1 MLSGGAQQCGKR
13 SQPAPELHLGGTGV
27 AARSLA
33 REKHSF
39 AAAAAAAARRGRSRG
54 AQRGVHFRVLIW
66 VRERDVWGAAIGRP
80 CRWPGVRPCSV
91 MFMCSLR
98 TAKDVRHEADAA
110 TVCVCYSIRRP
121 VVVQAGSFLREGGSD
136 ALFELYPT
144 ATGTFVDE
152 YERLYVQD
160 GRGLLY
166 RLLQVPPEF
175 VEQQAEGAVS
185 SPTVLVLVGNL
196 EDPSDPPVNAGML
209 FVVQEDGD
217 VAPLEDA
224 EGNQYGVS
232 MAELNRIKR
241 ERSPTLGEERVPQLE
256 EVLSSSQMMQ
266 IERDI
271 AKLDADPDDADAEAA
286 VVRDG
291 EMAAR
296 AQLEAAGITS

>member
-1 MLSGGAQQCGKR
+1 M
-13 SQPAPELHLGGTGV
+13 
-27 AARSLA
+27 
-33 REKHSF
+33 
-39 AAAAAAAARRGRSRG
+39 
-54 AQRGVHFRVLIW
+54 
-66 VRERDVWGAAIGRP
+66 
-80 CRWPGVRPCSV
+80 
-91 MFMCSLR
+91 
-98 TAKDVRHEADAA
+98 
-110 TVCVCYSIRRP
+110 
-121 VVVQAGSFLREGGSD
+121 VVQAGSFLREGGSD

-144 ATGTFVDE
+144 ATGTFVDK

-271 AKLDADPDDADAEAA
+271 AKLDADPDDAEAEAA

>member
-1 MLSGGAQQCGKR
+1 MFGAPR
-13 SQPAPELHLGGTGV
+13 SAGRAVGPTFAPAV
-27 AARSLA
+27 
-33 REKHSF
+33 F
-39 AAAAAAAARRGRSRG
+39 
-54 AQRGVHFRVLIW
+54 V
-66 VRERDVWGAAIGRP
+66 
-80 CRWPGVRPCSV
+80 
-91 MFMCSLR
+91 MCSLR
-98 TAKDVRHEADAA
+98 TAKDVRNEADAA
-110 TVCVCYSIRRP
+110 TMCVCYSIRRP